1 MGLLAETS
9 SIIFGFFTHLVET
22 GILKEGHWPAV
33 HVYSLSRVWPQSWA
47 RELRFKT
54 ETLDLGLVLTL
65 MCTQGHK
72 NGFQVE
78 EPVWNLAQVF
88 VPSVKIQEWSS
99 ATKKKKK
106 FLISVLS
113 ISWSLIQSEI
123 VEDCQVLQA
132 HLFSCKIQGIRN
144 IWKCIKKNCYQD
156 IISLVIEG
164 HLKSAG
170 SLNQAGRLLR
180 YFC

>member
-1 MGLLAETS
+1 MS

-99 ATKKKKK
+99 ATKKKKS
-106 FLISVLS
+106 FLFLCSPFPGPSFKVRLSRIVKYSKHICFLARSKVSGTSGSVS
-113 ISWSLIQSEI
+113 RRT
-123 VEDCQVLQA
+123 V
-132 HLFSCKIQGIRN
+132 IRT
-144 IWKCIKKNCYQD
+144 
-156 IISLVIEG
+156 SSV
-164 HLKSAG
+164 
-170 SLNQAGRLLR
+170 
-180 YFC
+180 